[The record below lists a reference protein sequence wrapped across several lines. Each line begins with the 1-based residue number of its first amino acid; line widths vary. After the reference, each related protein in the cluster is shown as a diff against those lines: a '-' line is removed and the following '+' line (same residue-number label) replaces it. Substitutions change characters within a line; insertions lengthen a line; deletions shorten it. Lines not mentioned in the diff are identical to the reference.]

1 MKEFIGLNYTYITE
15 DNNICKWESIKSD
28 KDNEEYFCCGC
39 NKKELSDFHEFVFCP
54 YCGKKIVVMGE

>member
-1 MKEFIGLNYTYITE
+1 MEFIGLSYTYITE

-39 NKKELSDFHEFVFCP
+39 NKKELSDLHGFIFCP
-54 YCGKKIVVMGE
+54 YCGKKIVIVEE